1 MPLPNFSPFLPVISP
16 SAHAGSILPS
26 MGLDHVLLDFFSH
39 AAAGAATVL
48 LVIFFVGLGIPRRSA
63 APIRRNNR

>member
-1 MPLPNFSPFLPVISP
+1 MPFPNFSPFLPVISLP
-16 SAHAGSILPS
+16 APFGSILRF

-48 LVIFFVGLGIPRRSA
+48 LVIFFIGLGIPRRST
-63 APIRRNNR
+63 APVRRNNR